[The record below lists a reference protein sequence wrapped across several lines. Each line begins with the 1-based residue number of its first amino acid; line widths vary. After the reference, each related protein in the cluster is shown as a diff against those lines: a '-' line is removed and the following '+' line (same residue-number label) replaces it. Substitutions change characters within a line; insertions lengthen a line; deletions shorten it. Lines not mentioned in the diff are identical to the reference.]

1 MFIRLN
7 VNSTIDAL
15 IKNIQLFELFTQVYL
30 FGSVAQN
37 KEFPNDIDLLLV
49 YDKYSSKIQ
58 SEKDYIYSFLKKIL
72 NLHVDL
78 VVLSEN
84 ELLETKILQKICV
97 YERLK

>member
-7 VNSTIDAL
+7 VNPTIDVL

-49 YDKYSSKIQ
+49 YDKYSNEIQ

-78 VVLSEN
+78 TILSQE
-84 ELLETKILQKICV
+84 ELFETKLLVKIGNF
-97 YERLK
+97 ERLK

>member
-1 MFIRLN
+1 M
-7 VNSTIDAL
+7 NSTIDTL
-15 IKNIQLFELFTQVYL
+15 IKNIQLFQLFTEVYL
-30 FGSVAQN
+30 FGSVIQN

-49 YDKYSSKIQ
+49 YDKYSSEIQ

>member
-49 YDKYSSKIQ
+49 YDKYSSEIQ

-78 VVLSEN
+78 TILSQE
-84 ELLETKILQKICV
+84 ELLETKLLLKIGNF
-97 YERLK
+97 ERLK

>member
-7 VNSTIDAL
+7 VNPTIDVL
-15 IKNIQLFELFTQVYL
+15 IKNIQLFELFAQVYL

>member
-7 VNSTIDAL
+7 VNPTIDVL

-49 YDKYSSKIQ
+49 YDKYSSEIQ

-78 VVLSEN
+78 TILSQE
-84 ELLETKILQKICV
+84 ELFETKLLVKIGNF
-97 YERLK
+97 ERLK

>member
-1 MFIRLN
+1 MN
-7 VNSTIDAL
+7 PTIDAL
-15 IKNIQLFELFTQVYL
+15 IKNIQLFELFAQVYL

>member
-7 VNSTIDAL
+7 VNPTIDVL

-30 FGSVAQN
+30 FGSIAQN

-49 YDKYSSKIQ
+49 YDKYSNEIQ

-78 VVLSEN
+78 TILSQE
-84 ELLETKILQKICV
+84 ELLETKLLVKIGNF
-97 YERLK
+97 ERLK